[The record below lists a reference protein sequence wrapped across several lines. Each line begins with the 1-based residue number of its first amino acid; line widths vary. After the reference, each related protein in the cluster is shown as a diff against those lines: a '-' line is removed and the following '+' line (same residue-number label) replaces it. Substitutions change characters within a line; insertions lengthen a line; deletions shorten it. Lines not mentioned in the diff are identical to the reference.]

1 MTTPLLWCLCG
12 CLAVAGG
19 IGSGP
24 TSVSPQAGKVPRV
37 DEADRDPGL
46 REIRVG
52 IVAAA
57 ASGDAARLRPF
68 LAPQVKI
75 VDEIADDVRLTPDEV
90 VEWIRAQDPVD
101 RQLFWQALRDALTLG
116 FIRHDD
122 LMCAPYVAFVVP
134 MDAVEGM
141 PYVAIVGRGVRVR
154 SEPAQ
159 SSPIIARL
167 DLDFVTMAPG
177 PLSPRPAEPGLWGGN
192 YEWFPVSLADR
203 RVGWVLSKYVGEHG
217 MRRFCFSSIGGTWM
231 LMGWAVGD

>member
-12 CLAVAGG
+12 CLAVAG

-24 TSVSPQAGKVPRV
+24 LSVSPQAGKVPRV
-37 DEADRDPGL
+37 DEAERDPGL

-52 IVAAA
+52 IIAAA
-57 ASGDAARLRPF
+57 ASGDAARLLPF
-68 LAPQVKI
+68 LAPQV
-75 VDEIADDVRLTPDEV
+75 EIPGDLRLTPDEV

-101 RQLFWQALRDALTLG
+101 RQLFWQELRDAMTLG
-116 FIRHDD
+116 FIRAGDV
-122 LMCAPYVAFVVP
+122 MCAPYVADVMP

-154 SEPAQ
+154 REPAQ

-177 PLSPRPAEPGLWGGN
+177 PLSPRPAEPGLGGGN
-192 YEWFPVSLADR
+192 YEWFPVRLADR

-217 MRRFCFSSIGGTWM
+217 MRRFCFSSIGGRWM
-231 LMGWAVGD
+231 LMGWAAGD